1 MEKVIELGL
10 DYETTN
16 RFEPPAS
23 EDAELADLEAVSF
36 G

>member
-1 MEKVIELGL
+1 VEKVFELGL
-10 DYETTN
+10 DCENTN